1 MDIVSGIVHRITY
14 QNIENGYCVL
24 KIKPKLEAT
33 KALFDVETDADQ
45 TITVTGSLLI
55 IKKDEEV
62 DFWGKWENHTKYGT
76 FLNVAKFHIHPPT
89 SLEGI
94 ERFLATDHFKGIGP
108 KTAQALI
115 KKFKERLP
123 EIIENT
129 PSELKKIKGI
139 TSEKVELIHQS
150 WMKAKSIRDE
160 MIALQGLGLT
170 PHLSQKIIEQYPG
183 KALDTIRN
191 NPYQLAADL
200 WGVGFVKADEI
211 AKDIGFTNDHPF
223 RIQAGINY
231 ALLKA
236 MEDGHTYLP
245 QQELLVT
252 SGKLLGV
259 NEDQIVDQLKQLI
272 SHQLLMKPQMPDE
285 PIYLKEM
292 YEQEKEIAKISLDL
306 VKKNKSNTKIDPR
319 DLKKDIQEFENNTN
333 ITLAHE
339 QKQAIEK
346 TFLSPMTILTG
357 GPGTG
362 KSTTVNSIVS
372 LAYKHNLRIAL
383 AAPTGRAAKRLEEI
397 TKSHA
402 YTIHR
407 LLKLTPGEI
416 AYYNQGNPLPFDVVV
431 IDEVSMLDTFL
442 ALFVLRAI
450 EPGTHL
456 LLVGDSDQLPSVQ
469 AGNILADLI
478 NCKQFP
484 VIKLNTIFRQAQ
496 QSAIIRNAH
505 KIREGEF
512 PELPKH
518 PTDFYFFSTE
528 TPEEAL
534 ETVVDLVTKRIP
546 KEFKFNPLL
555 DIQVMAPLYK
565 TTAGVNAINQRIQE
579 VLNPASYKKNEVK
592 YGMQILREGDRVM
605 QLKNDYDKEVY
616 NGDIGTITGV
626 EVGKNTM
633 VTVSFSDSRTV
644 IFQDEEIK
652 ELTLAYAV
660 SVHKSQGSEF
670 SVVVMPVLT
679 SHYIMLQRNLLYTG
693 VTRAK
698 KLVILVG
705 QKRAIFIALQNDK
718 PQKRY
723 SGLCFFLT
731 EK

>member
-1 MDIVSGIVHRITY
+1 
-14 QNIENGYCVL
+14 
-24 KIKPKLEAT
+24 
-33 KALFDVETDADQ
+33 
-45 TITVTGSLLI
+45 
-55 IKKDEEV
+55 
-62 DFWGKWENHTKYGT
+62 
-76 FLNVAKFHIHPPT
+76 
-89 SLEGI
+89 
-94 ERFLATDHFKGIGP
+94 
-108 KTAQALI
+108 
-115 KKFKERLP
+115 
-123 EIIENT
+123 
-129 PSELKKIKGI
+129 
-139 TSEKVELIHQS
+139 
-150 WMKAKSIRDE
+150 
-160 MIALQGLGLT
+160 
-170 PHLSQKIIEQYPG
+170 
-183 KALDTIRN
+183 
-191 NPYQLAADL
+191 
-200 WGVGFVKADEI
+200 
-211 AKDIGFTNDHPF
+211 
-223 RIQAGINY
+223 
-231 ALLKA
+231 
-236 MEDGHTYLP
+236 
-245 QQELLVT
+245 
-252 SGKLLGV
+252 
-259 NEDQIVDQLKQLI
+259 
-272 SHQLLMKPQMPDE
+272 
-285 PIYLKEM
+285 
-292 YEQEKEIAKISLDL
+292 
-306 VKKNKSNTKIDPR
+306 
-319 DLKKDIQEFENNTN
+319 
-333 ITLAHE
+333 
-339 QKQAIEK
+339 
-346 TFLSPMTILTG
+346 LSPITILTG

-372 LAYKHNLRIAL
+372 LAQKQNLRIAL

-416 AYYNQGNPLPFDVVV
+416 AYYNQNNYLPFDVVV

-469 AGNILADLI
+469 AGNVLADLI
-478 NCKQFP
+478 NSNKFP

-546 KEFKFNPLL
+546 KEFKFNPLS

-565 TTAGVNAINQRIQE
+565 TAAGVNAINQRIQA

-592 YGMQILREGDRVM
+592 YGMQILREGDRIM

-616 NGDIGTITGV
+616 NGDIGSIIGV
-626 EVGKNTM
+626 EVGKNTI
-633 VTVSFSDSRTV
+633 VTVAFSDSRSVT
-644 IFQDEEIK
+644 FQDEEIK

-670 SVVVMPVLT
+670 PVVVMPVLT

-705 QKRAIFIALQNDK
+705 QKRAIFIALKNDK

-723 SGLCFFLT
+723 SGLGYFLS